1 MEAPML
7 KRRLNPFLLVSTVLI
22 LSLLAGLS
30 VLYQGQLDNVVSDK
44 KSLKQELQDKNNQI
58 KQLKAEKSDLSQKLG
73 EKSGSLSELRKLY
86 ESTKEKLNSTSDELE
101 EVKSERDMWKSHA
114 EDLNTSLEFTCI
126 DSNNLTDTAEDQC
139 EKWGYR

>member
-44 KSLKQELQDKNNQI
+44 KSLKEELQDKNAKV
-58 KQLKAEKSDLSQKLG
+58 KQLKAEKSDLSQELG
-73 EKSGSLSELRKLY
+73 NKSNVLDNLRKVRKSLASELNTTQ
-86 ESTKEKLNSTSDELE
+86 EDLE
-101 EVKSERDMWKSHA
+101 EVKSERDMWKEHA
-114 EDLNTSLEFTCI
+114 EELNTSLEFTCI
-126 DSNNLTDTAEDQC
+126 DSNNLTDTAQDQC